1 MNWQVVK
8 YRHPTLFVRQNGKI
22 YEFKVN
28 EDGTIEHD
36 GSLSAQLRDASAYL
50 SRYGLPVDG
59 PEPRS
64 AVIQFG
70 VSHRMPDV
78 LVA

>member
-50 SRYGLPVDG
+50 SRY
-59 PEPRS
+59 RRW
-64 AVIQFG
+64 FG
-70 VSHRMPDV
+70 HWIPFQNES
-78 LVA
+78 